1 MVFCA
6 QYNLEECAK
15 YDINKQLPA
24 KGLISIFVDRDLQS
38 FEFNYFSNNDLL
50 RSVYPEQLSR
60 EFQLD
65 THKMAFFDL
74 PTVPVL
80 EIEHLLEKYD
90 ELNELVMEYCG
101 EFIREINNDIYNNH
115 QILGHELPIQ
125 NPPRLVFAWNEL
137 GLNPTD
143 YDNFISHEAEI
154 SSLAKEYEI
163 LLQIDFDTFDSGLNF
178 HNVLGDGTLYFGIK
192 TEDLKQSNFEN
203 VVMEYQLT

>member
-1 MVFCA
+1 
-6 QYNLEECAK
+6 
-15 YDINKQLPA
+15 
-24 KGLISIFVDRDLQS
+24 
-38 FEFNYFSNNDLL
+38 
-50 RSVYPEQLSR
+50 
-60 EFQLD
+60 
-65 THKMAFFDL
+65 
-74 PTVPVL
+74 
-80 EIEHLLEKYD
+80 
-90 ELNELVMEYCG
+90 MEYCG
-101 EFIREINNDIYNNH
+101 EFISEINNDIYNNH
-115 QILGHELPIQ
+115 QILGHEQQIQ
-125 NPPRLVFAWNEL
+125 NPPRLVLAWNEL